1 MELEISRAEPV
12 SEQGQKVLGMRYLDV
27 SAEACAE
34 AFVEIFA
41 EALSA
46 GGVFSM
52 KCAEVDVFSGAGLA
66 VGAQLAVQM
75 GDGDEKACSVE
86 MDVQDV
92 LGMLMVVQKVQE
104 ASAAMS
110 RVFWRREWEKK
121 S

>member
-1 MELEISRAEPV
+1 MEFEISRAEPV

-27 SAEACAE
+27 STEAFAE

-52 KCAEVDVFSGAGLA
+52 KCAGVDVFSGAGLA
-66 VGAQLAVQM
+66 VGATLAVQM

-92 LGMLMVVQKVQE
+92 LGMLMVVQKVQ
-104 ASAAMS
+104 
-110 RVFWRREWEKK
+110 RCRRC
-121 S
+121 SGRCLADCFV